1 MANDEAIHD
10 GRIDL
15 ATEVDVTS
23 NAARFYSALH
33 RFAVSLTRNESD
45 AADLAQQTFLILAQR
60 LHQIRDFSQIKC
72 WLFTTLHR
80 EFLHKIRRGIKHFEV
95 ELLPDIH
102 DLATREPEP

>member
-45 AADLAQQTFLILAQR
+45 AAEKLFLWNL
-60 LHQIRDFSQIKC
+60 
-72 WLFTTLHR
+72 
-80 EFLHKIRRGIKHFEV
+80 V
-95 ELLPDIH
+95 
-102 DLATREPEP
+102 